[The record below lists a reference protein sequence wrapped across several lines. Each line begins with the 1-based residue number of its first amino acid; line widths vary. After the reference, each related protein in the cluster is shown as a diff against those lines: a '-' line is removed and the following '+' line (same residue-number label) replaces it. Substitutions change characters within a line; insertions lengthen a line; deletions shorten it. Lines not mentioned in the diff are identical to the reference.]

1 MLKNSDFRYKLSIGE
16 KFKSVL
22 KTIAT
27 IGLTASLML
36 GATFGI
42 SACGKKTPSAEID
55 PPKQETPIEP
65 DDPTKPDQP
74 ENPDQ
79 PDTPDQPENP
89 DQPTNPD
96 PDQPVDPD
104 DPSKPGDNDP
114 DDEPQKPVEPEFVLD
129 EQAKIQIEKN
139 LADIM
144 NEMCIDSGYGYKDP
158 TLQQAYLRASETG
171 LVDTIGCVMITNGG
185 TSILYDEMQIKT
197 TTHDITWEEIHDKGF
212 KFGKYDLIEFPT
224 KVIFK
229 STNKIHDIQNYN
241 SEYFDDAFKK
251 TFNITDEEYSSA
263 LFTGWTYEEA
273 PQNAY
278 HYLTFIS
285 NNTIKTTRL
294 LVDKNGNGMF
304 NAFVENY
311 LNAKDNSK
319 WTQTAITETQLIP
332 TEYLD
337 YVVDFTDKET
347 TAENQ

>member
-55 PPKQETPIEP
+55 PPNQDTPIEP

-79 PDTPDQPENP
+79 PDTPDQP
-89 DQPTNPD
+89 TKPD

-104 DPSKPGDNDP
+104 DPSKPGDKDP
-114 DDEPQKPVEPEFVLD
+114 DDDKQEPVEPTFELN
-129 EQAKIQIEKN
+129 AKTKAEIEENLNSTLTRISLKN
-139 LADIM
+139 
-144 NEMCIDSGYGYKDP
+144 DSK
-158 TLQQAYLRASETG
+158 LLQAYLRPSETGVVDTLGCVITTDNGAGFIYSEIKVLKLTENLTWKQLSETG
-171 LVDTIGCVMITNGG
+171 LGLT
-185 TSILYDEMQIKT
+185 
-197 TTHDITWEEIHDKGF
+197 
-212 KFGKYDLIEFPT
+212 
-224 KVIFK
+224 
-229 STNKIHDIQNYN
+229 NYN
-241 SEYFDDAFKK
+241 VKTCKITPVFDIKSQISKIDNYDDSYVDDAFKK
-251 TFNITDEEYSSA
+251 VFEMNDEDLNLA
-263 LFTGWTYEEA
+263 LFTGWTYSGGIVDAAHRFTLIKDNKIYNTE
-273 PQNAY
+273 
-278 HYLTFIS
+278 IVVD
-285 NNTIKTTRL
+285 NNGKGL
-294 LVDKNGNGMF
+294 F